1 LTTSQSGP
9 PIVMDWHCS
18 DRHLGAGDGSVV
30 DFRRLPDNSRPSS
43 VTVAPRPLDPL
54 WKRIV
59 TGQSVGWRYRRTRNR
74 IRARRRRLTR
84 AALRSLRNSPTLR
97 RGYQRDFRLERA
109 HAFVT
114 KGRRARPIPPEL
126 RLPVELRAITV
137 NRMQSALALGPFAT
151 ASRSASSMVRIEVSA
166 GAELVTASGS
176 PLSYH
181 HDTGNGRRWLAA
193 YVPHLHPPI
202 GFSSRGLAAT
212 AGLDR
217 LASNP
222 VAARRL
228 QRRIAEVRQ
237 YRAVDCSAAAL
248 DPVTTAR
255 LIVDLAGAGAPLVAT
270 AVPDEVAGLLGPD
283 LVAAIEACTVNG
295 LADPWLRERHSVA
308 LRRLV
313 HRHHSVYENLA
324 ALAAAQGHA
333 VSPWPTVSILMAT
346 NRPEMVTFAINQM
359 AAQQYPNVEI
369 LCGLHGFSLPAVTR
383 EHIAG
388 IAPHAKLF
396 DIGLDHNL
404 GQVLAML
411 AERASGDLIT
421 KWDDDDWYASEHLLD
436 LVAAMRYSGASVVA
450 KAAEYVYLSSLDL
463 TLRRFPAGAE
473 TFSTTVAGG
482 TLMLTRSTLQEIGG
496 WPAGPRR
503 VDRLLIEGIEAVGGT
518 IYRSHGVG
526 YLLRRDSYAA
536 NHTWQ
541 VDDDYFLAQAVDQRP
556 GLDLQFAGV
565 VA

>member
-30 DFRRLPDNSRPSS
+30 GFARLPDNSRPSS

-54 WKRIV
+54 LKRIV
-59 TGQSVGWRYRRTRNR
+59 TGRSIGWRYRRTRNR
-74 IRARRRRLTR
+74 IRARGRRLTR
-84 AALRSLRNSPTLR
+84 AVLRSLRNSPILR
-97 RGYQRDFRLERA
+97 RGYQRDSRLERA
-109 HAFVT
+109 HALVT
-114 KGRRARPIPPEL
+114 KRRRARPIAAEL

-137 NRMQSALALGPFAT
+137 NRIQSALALGPFAT
-151 ASRSASSMVRIEVSA
+151 ATRSASSTVRIEVAA
-166 GAELVTASGS
+166 GTELVTASGS

-212 AGLDR
+212 ARLDR
-217 LASNP
+217 LASTP
-222 VAARRL
+222 AAARRL
-228 QRRIAEVRQ
+228 QRRIAEARQ
-237 YRAVDCSAAAL
+237 YRAVDCSSTSLDAATA
-248 DPVTTAR
+248 AR

-283 LVAAIEACTVNG
+283 LVVAIEACTVEG

-333 VSPWPTVSILMAT
+333 VSPSPSVSILMAT
-346 NRPEMVTFAINQM
+346 NRPEMVTFAIKQM

-396 DIGLDHNL
+396 DIGTNHDL

-411 AERASGDLIT
+411 AERASGDLVT
-421 KWDDDDWYASEHLLD
+421 KWDDDDWYTSEHLFD

-503 VDRLLIEGIEAVGGT
+503 VDRLLIERIEAVGGT
-518 IYRSHGVG
+518 IYRLHGVG
-526 YLLRRDSYAA
+526 YLLRRDSYAV